1 MEEIMISKFK
11 FVLAFVFF
19 MSTITGC
26 ASMMRGNSGKPLEPA
41 RTLRFSDIPVP
52 AGFKL
57 MPQQSYSF
65 ENEGIRVAFLKY
77 SGRGTLDQ
85 ALNFYKDQMPL
96 SKWNLLNISEF
107 GTRLLNFERDGET
120 CIITMETLPLGGTIV
135 SLSIGPK
142 SSGIKNRRLQ
152 EEPLK

>member
-1 MEEIMISKFK
+1 MGDSMISKFRY
-11 FVLAFVFF
+11 VIAFVVF
-19 MSTITGC
+19 MSAITGC
-26 ASMMRGNSGKPLEPA
+26 ASMTRSAADKALEPA
-41 RTLRFSDIPVP
+41 HTLRFSDVPVP
-52 AGFKL
+52 AGFNL

-85 ALNFYKDQMPL
+85 ALNFYKEQMPL

-107 GTRLLNFERDGET
+107 GIRLLNFERDGET
-120 CIITMETLPLGGTIV
+120 CIITMEKLPMGGTII
-135 SLSIGPK
+135 SMSIGPK
-142 SSGIKNRRLQ
+142 SSGTRNRRLQ